1 MKILGTFERTKHGE
15 LKNLLYEMMKFLV
28 PVMVIAILYIAIAVI
43 LYFNGIRIQKEI
55 AVMIEITIMILFIFM
70 VFLVICNIILLFIM
84 PQDFKYCIKLDSH
97 YIIFASPNK
106 SPQIIN
112 ESFKVS
118 KKTLYHLILED
129 EEVKIII
136 PYNEEVLKI
145 LKEIK
150 K

>member
-1 MKILGTFERTKHGE
+1 MKILGVFERTKHEE
-15 LKNLLYEMMKFLV
+15 LKNTLYEMMKFLITV
-28 PVMVIAILYIAIAVI
+28 IVIAIFYIAIAVI
-43 LYFNGIRIQKEI
+43 LYFNGIVIPKEI
-55 AVMIEITIMILFIFM
+55 AVKIEITIMILFMLM
-70 VFLVICNIILLFIM
+70 VFLVICNITLLFIM

-112 ESFKVS
+112 ESFEVS

-129 EEVKIII
+129 EEVKIRIS
-136 PYNEEVLKI
+136 YNKEVLKI
-145 LKEIK
+145 LKELK